1 MWQVRR
7 EAGCPEQSRRVG
19 GVTALQLLRDG
30 AQAGP
35 GPAQQGENQE
45 EGGTETRL
53 VTHVFLVGIL

>member
-19 GVTALQLLRDG
+19 GVAALQLLRDW

-35 GPAQQGENQE
+35 GPGQQGENQE
-45 EGGTETRL
+45 EGDTET
-53 VTHVFLVGIL
+53 G